1 MHKNALIFLM
11 LILVGCSPESES
23 NVESSKQTQINHNIV
38 PTDNADWALK
48 NADIIFSSTKIDSKG
63 NHIEEMG
70 NFTEYSAFF
79 NKKGQFKLEIDLA
92 SVNTNIIIRDQRIR
106 DWLFETETFT
116 TASITS
122 NLDAEQI
129 NQLKLNESIQITQP
143 ITLDLHGIQSNLDA
157 DLIITRIEPSI
168 LSVKTNQPVILSVA
182 NFGMKNGL
190 QKMTEVMNLS
200 EILPDIPI
208 TFKGEFFRPL

>member
-23 NVESSKQTQINHNIV
+23 NVEPYKQTQINHNIV
-38 PTDNADWALK
+38 PTDNADWTLK

-182 NFGMKNGL
+182 NFGMKDGL